1 MIALSDYLGLGDK
14 LDEEGIFDT
23 ILDID
28 ANYFINIKR
37 IKDTK
42 EKNFQNSYGRIQQF
56 FLNIYKLLS
65 STTDKNSR
73 LYRQAVRIFD
83 FPEISNIGLGYSK
96 GRYGSGFGPVLAK
109 K

>member
-42 EKNFQNSYGRIQQF
+42 EKNFQNSF
-56 FLNIYKLLS
+56 FLIYTNYCLVLLIKIVDYIDKLLEC
-65 STTDKNSR
+65 
-73 LYRQAVRIFD
+73 LIFLKLV
-83 FPEISNIGLGYSK
+83 I
-96 GRYGSGFGPVLAK
+96 
-109 K
+109 

>member
-56 FLNIYKLLS
+56 F
-65 STTDKNSR
+65 
-73 LYRQAVRIFD
+73 
-83 FPEISNIGLGYSK
+83 
-96 GRYGSGFGPVLAK
+96 
-109 K
+109 

>member
-1 MIALSDYLGLGDK
+1 MIEYSQFIKEEIELIALSDYLGLGDK

-56 FLNIYKLLS
+56 F
-65 STTDKNSR
+65 
-73 LYRQAVRIFD
+73 
-83 FPEISNIGLGYSK
+83 
-96 GRYGSGFGPVLAK
+96 
-109 K
+109 